1 MSNEEGVVIELL
13 HAIDES
19 NNVSLS
25 MEGENSEV
33 ELVCSER
40 IEVDIGVGAKGDKPV
55 KGVDYWT
62 PSDRLEMLREVREA
76 LSYDEQYDLSQEVLS
91 DEISGEELVY
101 DHVQRAWRVF
111 GEVRIAVPE
120 RSDYY
125 LSIALAQRF
134 DEGNITVGS
143 EVVPI
148 SDNMTFL
155 LRDVD
160 EVVFSVDIYIWVKA
174 IAVQGFRPIIVPTKV
189 SDLDND
195 LGFLAGSVDG
205 EVLNLGKDITGQGGK
220 PIIVPTKVSELEN
233 DLEFVS
239 ASIEDRVLNLKS

>member
-1 MSNEEGVVIELL
+1 MSNEEGVIIELL

-25 MEGENSEV
+25 MEGESSEV

-40 IEVDIGVGAKGDKPV
+40 IEVDLGFGAKGDKPV

-62 PSDRLEMLREVREA
+62 EQDKLDMLRDVREA

-91 DEISGEELVY
+91 EEISGADLVY
-101 DHVQRAWRVF
+101 DHVHRAWRVF

-134 DEGNITVGS
+134 DEGNIRVGDD
-143 EVVPI
+143 VVPI
-148 SDNMTFL
+148 KNSMTFL
-155 LRDVD
+155 LRDVE
-160 EVVFSVDIYIWVKA
+160 EVVFSVDIYVWIKA
-174 IAVQGFRPIIVPTKV
+174 IAVQGFRPIFVPTKV

-195 LGFLAGSVDG
+195 LGFLAGAVED
-205 EVLNLGKDITGQGGK
+205 EELILGKDITGQGGK
-220 PIIVPTKVSELEN
+220 PIFVPTKVSQLEN

>member
-1 MSNEEGVVIELL
+1 MSNEEGVIIELL

-25 MEGENSEV
+25 MEDESREV

-62 PSDRLEMLREVREA
+62 QADKLDMLREVREA
-76 LSYDEQYDLSQEVLS
+76 LSYDEQYDLSQEAMS
-91 DEISGEELVY
+91 EDISGADLIY

-134 DEGNITVGS
+134 DEGNITVGG
-143 EVVPI
+143 EVKPI
-148 SDNMTFL
+148 SDNMTFQL
-155 LRDVD
+155 GNVD
-160 EVVFSVDIYIWVKA
+160 EVVFSVDVYVWVKA
-174 IAVQGFRPIIVPTKV
+174 IAVQGFRPIFVPTNV
-189 SDLDND
+189 SDLNND
-195 LGFLAGSVDG
+195 LGFLAGAVEG
-205 EVLNLGKDITGQGGK
+205 EELYLSKDIAVEGGK
-220 PIIVPTKVSELEN
+220 PIFVPTKVSQLEN